1 MTCGLRNGRQLGFDG
16 RRMVVPSPPQRL
28 AGPFCN
34 RHPAPAGRRLDLQVF
49 GVFEQDIRRL
59 DAYANSARCLRT
71 SRPKPNADPSR
82 PAHTSLDSRRPYPPA
97 TDMPLAQPVHP
108 EPAPVRPHD
117 AAYKLLFSFPEMV
130 RDLLAGFVSSEWVAE
145 LDLSTLERWP
155 ASQVGDTL
163 RERHQDRVWRVRYR
177 HRWLYVLVLLEFQST
192 VDRTMAVRVLTYTA
206 LLYQDLLRT
215 STEPLPP
222 VLPIVLHHGPGRW
235 TAAMDVAGL
244 AAPSGAFLAPYQPA
258 QRYFLLDV
266 GDYTDAPLPHGRNLV
281 AALVRLERSRSDAD
295 AEAVLGALDAWLSE
309 SGNEALRRAV
319 GEWMRQVHAQRRPA
333 VAARPDA
340 ENRTEVQLML
350 SERMQE
356 WMAKAR
362 ADGQLELMRRMAAR
376 KFGGETA
383 ERLAERLEPVHDA
396 ERLAEIGEWLF
407 ECGSGEELLERL
419 ERTHASVPDGQEPE
433 RQPAR

>member
-1 MTCGLRNGRQLGFDG
+1 VL
-16 RRMVVPSPPQRL
+16 
-28 AGPFCN
+28 
-34 RHPAPAGRRLDLQVF
+34 
-49 GVFEQDIRRL
+49 
-59 DAYANSARCLRT
+59 
-71 SRPKPNADPSR
+71 
-82 PAHTSLDSRRPYPPA
+82 
-97 TDMPLAQPVHP
+97 
-108 EPAPVRPHD
+108 PHD

-130 RDLLAGFVSSEWVAE
+130 RDLLTGFVSDEWVVE

-192 VDRTMAVRVLTYTA
+192 VDRTMAVRVLSYTA

-235 TAAMDVAGL
+235 TAAVDVAGL

-266 GDYTDAPLPHGRNLV
+266 GDTDAPLPHRRNLV
-281 AALVRLERSRSDAD
+281 AALIRLERSRSGEDAD
-295 AEAVLGALDAWLSE
+295 AVLVALDAWLSE
-309 SGNEALRRAV
+309 SGNEALRRAL
-319 GEWMRQVHAQRRPA
+319 GEWMRQVYAPGRSP
-333 VAARPDA
+333 VAARPDS
-340 ENRTEVQLML
+340 ENRTEAQSMLRERVKEWNRQLL
-350 SERMQE
+350 EE
-356 WMAKAR
+356 GR
-362 ADGQLELMRRMAAR
+362 AEGQLELMRRMAAR

-383 ERLAERLEPVHDA
+383 ERVAERLEAVHDP

-407 ECGSGEELLERL
+407 ECASGEELLERL
-419 ERTHASVPDGQEPE
+419 ERAHAFLPDEQEPE

>member
-1 MTCGLRNGRQLGFDG
+1 
-16 RRMVVPSPPQRL
+16 MVVPSPPQRL

-49 GVFEQDIRRL
+49 GVFEQDFRRL

-71 SRPKPNADPSR
+71 SRPKPNAEPSR
-82 PAHTSLDSRRPYPPA
+82 PEHTSLDSRRPHTPA
-97 TDMPLAQPVHP
+97 TDMPLAQPAPP

-319 GEWMRQVHAQRRPA
+319 GEWMRQVHAQRRRGGRGTA
-333 VAARPDA
+333 GCGESDGGAAHAEGEDAGVDGGKVGGRARRRPVGADA
-340 ENRTEVQLML
+340 
-350 SERMQE
+350 
-356 WMAKAR
+356 
-362 ADGQLELMRRMAAR
+362 ADGGPEIRWRDGGAPRRAAGAGAR
-376 KFGGETA
+376 RRAAGRDRRVA
-383 ERLAERLEPVHDA
+383 LRVRER
-396 ERLAEIGEWLF
+396 
-407 ECGSGEELLERL
+407 
-419 ERTHASVPDGQEPE
+419 
-433 RQPAR
+433 